1 MATPA
6 KARRT
11 GKPSPSKPRGEVVIE
26 RTGRNAARRGSTT
39 VMRGRAMLGEGV
51 TAGISRFITKQ
62 LCEVFR
68 AAGFRRRERLRA
80 LCSNVIAA
88 AHRSVAENL
97 APDGIGP
104 IGRSDDLDFRV
115 YRDLVA
121 LKANDWVGQGH
132 AQHFRRQPRI
142 ALGH

>member
-11 GKPSPSKPRGEVVIE
+11 GKPSPAKPRGEVVIE

-51 TAGISRFITKQ
+51 TAGISGFVTKQ
-62 LCEVFR
+62 LTEVFR
-68 AAGFRRRERLRA
+68 AAGFRRLRA
-80 LCSNVIAA
+80 LCSNFIAA

-104 IGRSDDLDFRV
+104 IGRSDDLDF
-115 YRDLVA
+115 
-121 LKANDWVGQGH
+121 
-132 AQHFRRQPRI
+132 
-142 ALGH
+142 